1 MPLVSCCVN
10 WIGGKWGGRLREG
23 KRTCKPVSVFEPAA
37 NFRRRGSFG
46 EEPRAMVRPEGKVRV
61 LRWAVLVLWKGMVGW
76 WGVLVRGERKVLV
89 YI

>member
-1 MPLVSCCVN
+1 MRE
-10 WIGGKWGGRLREG
+10 IGWGIEDGGEG

-61 LRWAVLVLWKGMVGW
+61 LRWEVLVLWKGMGGVW
-76 WGVLVRGERKVLV
+76 WCVERGKS
-89 YI
+89 